1 MKNIISHIRIITL
14 LENYFT
20 LFLIRD
26 LQQIRINDNNL

>member
-1 MKNIISHIRIITL
+1 MKNIISHIRTINI

-26 LQQIRINDNNL
+26 LKKIRINDNNL